1 MVSTVPRREDGS
13 AQRSASSAL
22 QSGQA
27 ELPPSYLSRC
37 GPGVCPRSGGPSLS
51 ITWHIVNDHTCDKM
65 VSTRYADAAACE
77 CSKVPTVDQLYEIG
91 RASKGGNLL
100 GGDHQELGAP
110 G

>member
-1 MVSTVPRREDGS
+1 VSTVRRREDGS

-22 QSGQA
+22 QPGQA
-27 ELPPSYLSRC
+27 ELPPSYQVAVGRES
-37 GPGVCPRSGGPSLS
+37 VSGGPSLS

-65 VSTRYADAAACE
+65 VSARYADAAACE
-77 CSKVPTVDQLYEIG
+77 CSKVPTVDQLHEIG

-100 GGDHQELGAP
+100 GGDHQELDAP